1 MEKERAKNGGK
12 RGRETREARKGRQRY
27 TCIITLASD
36 ARRDEIKKKLYIYTV
51 MFKFTDL
58 KESYSNLLIGHS
70 IEWVRFNYSVLI
82 FLRRVDS
89 YSNHF
94 RPKKKKKTRKNEL
107 LFKHACR
114 TFMRE
119 LKKKKDG
126 DGLK

>member
-1 MEKERAKNGGK
+1 
-12 RGRETREARKGRQRY
+12 
-27 TCIITLASD
+27 
-36 ARRDEIKKKLYIYTV
+36 

-70 IEWVRFNYSVLI
+70 IEWVRFNYSVFI
-82 FLRRVDS
+82 FPRRVDS
-89 YSNHF
+89 YSNYF

-107 LFKHACR
+107 LFKHAYR

-126 DGLK
+126 DGSK